1 MKVDLKT
8 VKTNETQPEIPIKVL
23 RKLVDRFQDKPNDYK
38 ITFTYVMTACFPTVY
53 NNIISYCKDCYTQ
66 GYIKGKEDV
75 KNEN

>member
-8 VKTNETQPEIPIKVL
+8 VKTNEIQPEIPIKVL

-66 GYIKGKEDV
+66 GYIKGKEDA